1 MSVTAADVN
10 KALRRHVIPLLRSTG
25 FADGTGRK
33 FWRHAEGKVDHIEI
47 GSLSTYRALTDDAT
61 TASFHVRLGIS
72 LSHYGFQNDPFYKDF
87 IKTGPGGPRP
97 AETQMPIRGVLCPKS
112 SPALIKKHWG
122 WECQSLWSVGSIEE
136 AERSAHDLR
145 EQLEGYALGWMDREW
160 NLRQFLDL
168 LQSKEARLFIATT
181 ENGSHLQLN
190 AELYGSPI
198 RRAHVAMVESAI
210 EAGK

>member
-1 MSVTAADVN
+1 MSITAADVN
-10 KALRRHVIPLLRSTG
+10 KALRRNVIPLLRSTG

-33 FWRHAEGKVDHIEI
+33 FWRHVGGKVDHIEI
-47 GSLSTYRALTDDAT
+47 GSLSTYRALTDGAT
-61 TASFHVRLGIS
+61 TASFRVRLGIS
-72 LSHYGFQNDPFYKDF
+72 LPFYGFQNDPYYKDF

-97 AETQMPIRGVLCPKS
+97 AETQMPIRGVLCPTG

-122 WECQSLWSVGSIEE
+122 WECQSLWSAGSIDE
-136 AERSAHDLR
+136 AEQSAHDLR
-145 EQLEGYALGWMDREW
+145 EQLERYALGWMDREW

-190 AELYGSPI
+190 AALYRSPI
-198 RRAHVAMVESAI
+198 RQAHIAMVESAI